1 MIHLQMSNALKFAFI
16 MTALIIFCLMLSLNI
31 AHRYQNP
38 SFFPLEGTV
47 SISSLNFPHHTIVY
61 GDVVLQK
68 KF

>member
-31 AHRYQNP
+31 PHSYQNP

-47 SISSLNFPHHTIVY
+47 SISSLNFPHHTIMH

-68 KF
+68 FF